1 MRKVISQFGEGSL
14 QQKLNVGDLHFVA
27 DLEVAGGGSNTGP
40 TPSEYLAAAL
50 ASCTSMTLKMYSEH
64 KALNLENAIVAVDIA
79 RVDGIEK
86 FTRDIQLVGAL
97 TAEQSERLLDIANK
111 CPLYK
116 ALSGEIQ
123 IKTQL
128 VN

>member
-1 MRKVISQFGEGSL
+1 MRKVISQFGEGAL
-14 QQKLNVGDLHFVA
+14 QQRLNVGDLNFVA
-27 DLEVAGGGSNTGP
+27 DLELSGGGTNTGP

-64 KALNLENAIVAVDIA
+64 KALNLENAIVVVDVTRA
-79 RVDGIEK
+79 DGVEK
-86 FTRDIQLVGAL
+86 FTRDIQLVGTL

-116 ALSGEIQ
+116 VLSGEIQ

>member
-1 MRKVISQFGEGSL
+1 MRKVISQFGEGAL
-14 QQKLNVGDLHFVA
+14 QQRLNVGDLNFVA
-27 DLEVAGGGSNTGP
+27 DLELSGGGTNTGP

-50 ASCTSMTLKMYSEH
+50 ASCTSMTLKMYSER
-64 KALNLENAIVAVDIA
+64 KALNLENAIVSVDVA
-79 RVDGIEK
+79 RVDGVEK
-86 FTRDIQLVGAL
+86 FTRDIQLVGTL

-116 ALSGEIQ
+116 VLSGEIQ

>member
-1 MRKVISQFGEGSL
+1 MRKVISQFGEGAL
-14 QQKLNVGDLHFVA
+14 QQRLNVGDLNFVA
-27 DLEVAGGGSNTGP
+27 DLELSGGGTNTGP
-40 TPSEYLAAAL
+40 TPSEYLATAL
-50 ASCTSMTLKMYSEH
+50 ASCTSMTLKMYSER
-64 KALNLENAIVAVDIA
+64 KALNLENAIVSVDVA
-79 RVDGIEK
+79 RVDGVEK
-86 FTRDIQLVGAL
+86 FTRDIQLVGTL

-116 ALSGEIQ
+116 VLSGEIQ